1 MPPLFL
7 ILIDG
12 AIVAL
17 VVLAGFAIARQIQA
31 GGVLRRRLGTPLDEG
46 TPLEPG
52 TVVRAERPKNPV
64 LAWIQRATLSDPKER
79 QTIRRDLALAGFESP
94 SAPAI
99 YVVVRFALA
108 AGLPIG
114 FLIFQHF
121 ANHPLTGFKLFGAT
135 ALLCGAG
142 LIAPRAFIDNRVG
155 AWRTKLEND
164 FPDVLDLLVVTVE
177 AGLGIAAG
185 FIRVAEETVESHPG
199 VSAELMRVNQDLRV
213 GRSRAEALRGMA
225 DRTGVDMIVSFVA
238 LMIQTDALGGSIAQS
253 LRTYS
258 AEMRQTRMLRA
269 EEKAMRI
276 PVLLTVPL
284 VLCILP
290 VIVTAVMLPA
300 IIGVMRGFGPK

>member
-64 LAWIQRATLSDPKER
+64 LAWIQRVTLSDPKER

-142 LIAPRAFIDNRVG
+142 LIAPRALSTTGLAPGGQSSRTIFPTCSISWWSP
-155 AWRTKLEND
+155 WRRD
-164 FPDVLDLLVVTVE
+164 S
-177 AGLGIAAG
+177 G
-185 FIRVAEETVESHPG
+185 
-199 VSAELMRVNQDLRV
+199 
-213 GRSRAEALRGMA
+213 SRR
-225 DRTGVDMIVSFVA
+225 DSSVWRRKPSNPT
-238 LMIQTDALGGSIAQS
+238 
-253 LRTYS
+253 
-258 AEMRQTRMLRA
+258 
-269 EEKAMRI
+269 
-276 PVLLTVPL
+276 
-284 VLCILP
+284 
-290 VIVTAVMLPA
+290 PA
-300 IIGVMRGFGPK
+300 SPPN